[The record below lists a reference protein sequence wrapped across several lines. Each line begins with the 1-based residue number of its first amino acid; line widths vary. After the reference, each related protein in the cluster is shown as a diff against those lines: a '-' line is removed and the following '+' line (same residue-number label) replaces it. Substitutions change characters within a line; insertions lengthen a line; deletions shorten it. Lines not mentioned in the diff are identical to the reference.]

1 MMERDVRKRER
12 NTPLTSWRRY
22 AAVVAIVGMFLQ
34 VLVPAAQAMPSDTDD
49 LSQDLLFVCSAIS
62 TLAGEQYPNSQKQN
76 SQGHGGEDCP
86 VCIVLGANHS
96 YLVSVSFAVAPSR
109 TVLTADLFFHVHT
122 LDTAPPVSLHLSRG
136 PPAV

>member
-22 AAVVAIVGMFLQ
+22 AAVAAIVGMFLQ

-62 TLAGEQYPNSQKQN
+62 ALAGEQYPN

-86 VCIVLGANHS
+86 VCIVLGTSHS
-96 YLVSVSFAVAPSR
+96 YLVSASFAVAPSR